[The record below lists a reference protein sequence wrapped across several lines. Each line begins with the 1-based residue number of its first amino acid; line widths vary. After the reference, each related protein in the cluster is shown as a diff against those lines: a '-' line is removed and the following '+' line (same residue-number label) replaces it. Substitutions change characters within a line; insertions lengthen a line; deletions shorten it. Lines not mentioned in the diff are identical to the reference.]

1 MARNAHDVMN
11 ERALLSALFRN
22 PEVTQP
28 HFLAVPPEAFYG
40 IQHQV
45 LAAIIRDMIIR
56 GDEVD
61 VNTVLA
67 IILDQGLVSRIPAG
81 DLVTILQHDSY
92 PGNAASYASRVCE
105 LYGRRRLAEECDRL
119 MQRLDAEWENGD
131 SLPVTAAAAQLRL
144 AVDEIEELS
153 VPADQDE
160 PFTLADLLSEKIE
173 YDWLVPGLIE
183 RMDRMVI
190 TGEEGF
196 GKTELV
202 AQILCCLAAGL
213 HPFRGEPIY
222 DGESALRVTVIDCEN
237 TKSQS
242 KRRYRRMIQLVDSC
256 RGAIGLPS
264 LSWEKQLYMDFATE
278 GIDLLKGG
286 DVARLERFVA
296 KTSPDILAVGPL
308 YKLHHEDEN
317 SSQAARAIVQV
328 LDNIRARHGCAI
340 ITEAHAGNGKDGSG
354 RRVMRPRGSSLYLGW
369 PEFGF
374 GLRRGEHDQAAAEFV
389 SWRGQREER
398 DWPTGLVRG
407 HPGMLPW
414 RPNGEYWD
422 RPETP
427 R

>member
-1 MARNAHDVMN
+1 MN

-22 PEVTQP
+22 PLVVQP
-28 HFLAVPPEAFYG
+28 HFLSVPPEAFYG

-45 LAAIIRDMIIR
+45 LAGIIRDMIIR

-67 IILDQGLVSRIPAG
+67 IVLDQGLVSRIPAG
-81 DLVTILQHDSY
+81 DLATIIQHDSY

-119 MQRLDAEWENGD
+119 MQRLDAEWEAGD
-131 SLPVTAAAAQLRL
+131 SLPVVAAAAQLRL

-153 VPADQDE
+153 TPVDQDE
-160 PFTLADLLSEKIE
+160 PFTLSDLLSEKIE

-374 GLRRGEHDQAAAEFV
+374 GLRRGEHDPTAAEFI

>member
-1 MARNAHDVMN
+1 
-11 ERALLSALFRN
+11 
-22 PEVTQP
+22 
-28 HFLAVPPEAFYG
+28 
-40 IQHQV
+40 
-45 LAAIIRDMIIR
+45 
-56 GDEVD
+56 
-61 VNTVLA
+61 
-67 IILDQGLVSRIPAG
+67 
-81 DLVTILQHDSY
+81 
-92 PGNAASYASRVCE
+92 VCE

-119 MQRLDAEWENGD
+119 MQRLDAEWEAGD
-131 SLPVTAAAAQLRL
+131 SLPVVAAAAQLRL

-153 VPADQDE
+153 TPVDQDE

-374 GLRRGEHDQAAAEFV
+374 GLRRGEHDPTAAEFI